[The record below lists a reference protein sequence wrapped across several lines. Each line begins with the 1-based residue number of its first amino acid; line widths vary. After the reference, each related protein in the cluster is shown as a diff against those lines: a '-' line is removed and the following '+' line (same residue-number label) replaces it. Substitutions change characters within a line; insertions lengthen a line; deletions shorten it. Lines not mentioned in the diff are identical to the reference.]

1 MEIEMTNFLIGIIMH
16 RWKNLTLVNFVPLS
30 LKLHNSSEI
39 VCIDGDVEDL
49 VALFEEIARNGETLG
64 HEDLNCA
71 DNSGRVSFKKLFLV
85 KDLNV
90 QPGKCN
96 EG

>member
-1 MEIEMTNFLIGIIMH
+1 MYH
-16 RWKNLTLVNFVPLS
+16 AS
-30 LKLHNSSEI
+30 LKLHNPPDI

-71 DNSGRVSFKKLFLV
+71 DNSGRVSFKKLFFGKTLTYV
-85 KDLNV
+85 P
-90 QPGKCN
+90 PGQSSLY
-96 EG
+96 

>member
-1 MEIEMTNFLIGIIMH
+1 MIYNRAYLYLQIPTENH
-16 RWKNLTLVNFVPLS
+16 RNLVNFVPAS
-30 LKLHNSSEI
+30 LKLHTHLTI

-71 DNSGRVSFKKLFLV
+71 DNSGRVSFKKTIFFVNL
-85 KDLNV
+85 
-90 QPGKCN
+90 GIA
-96 EG
+96 

>member
-1 MEIEMTNFLIGIIMH
+1 M
-16 RWKNLTLVNFVPLS
+16 
-30 LKLHNSSEI
+30 KLHNPFEI

-71 DNSGRVSFKKLFLV
+71 DNSGRVSFKKLFF
-85 KDLNV
+85 
-90 QPGKCN
+90 GKTLTYHLESATRGEN
-96 EG
+96 MKKQ

>member
-1 MEIEMTNFLIGIIMH
+1 MD
-16 RWKNLTLVNFVPLS
+16 
-30 LKLHNSSEI
+30 LK

-71 DNSGRVSFKKLFLV
+71 DNSGRVSFKKLFF
-85 KDLNV
+85 
-90 QPGKCN
+90 GKTLT
-96 EG
+96 